1 MLFRS
6 TVQGVAVEVM
16 PLAELLRYKR
26 ALARPVDLADV
37 EELTAPGGHAAGAA
51 SR

>member
-1 MLFRS
+1 ML
-6 TVQGVAVEVM
+6 

-26 ALARPVDLADV
+26 ALARPVDLVDV
-37 EELTAPGGHAAGAA
+37 EELTAAGGHAAGAA